1 MFEQRR
7 AISRH
12 DRRGIGYAL
21 SRPER
26 QVLIM
31 PSLVF
36 PSLVRDQILG
46 QHIELRD
53 LLAQVIADVTPA
65 HPARR
70 DADPLQLATT
80 ARELCARFKAHLAFE
95 NEELARVFAAL
106 DSWGPERVRA
116 LHEEHLRQRQELDAL
131 LMKMEGGCEAEELA
145 LELRELA
152 TRLARDM
159 EEEEAGC
166 LSHGSMSA
174 NSLVCER
181 HSSD

>member
-1 MFEQRR
+1 
-7 AISRH
+7 
-12 DRRGIGYAL
+12 
-21 SRPER
+21 
-26 QVLIM
+26 M
-31 PSLVF
+31 PTLVF

-46 QHIELRD
+46 QHIELRG
-53 LLAQVIADVTPA
+53 LLVQVIADATPG

-70 DADPLQLATT
+70 YAESSQLATT

-95 NEELARVFAAL
+95 NEELAPILAAL

-131 LMKMEGGCEAEELA
+131 LAKLEGGCEAEAFA
-145 LELRELA
+145 LEFRELA

-166 LSHGSMSA
+166 LSHSSMSA
-174 NSLVCER
+174 NFLPCEP
-181 HSSD
+181 HSSDDLTACHRLHKG